1 MSKFDLVRVDNFI
14 FNKTETK
21 SVEVTESTGEP
32 GKCNFSVNF
41 GLRPSTE
48 GSFKD
53 FVVSAKN
60 FIDCTKLMKFK
71 EIHFPKSLENSPIG
85 KEIVDIDHVN
95 IYDLDKESILYSHIY
110 RNRRTTNE
118 SVCRMDIQSN
128 DLRQSPT
135 KIGGDC
141 ANLRKVHID
150 NFQNEPFIGAKNLSS
165 WGFSR
170 ADPEN
175 LVINTKELLSAE
187 LNLID
192 KDETEF
198 LPNRQCQ
205 LSLTFKR
212 GIQEETFNGQFRNLG
227 FLMEKIKKA

>member
-21 SVEVTESTGEP
+21 SVEITESTEEP

-41 GLRPSTE
+41 GLRPSAE
-48 GSFKD
+48 GPFKD
-53 FVVSAKN
+53 FIVSAKN
-60 FIDCTKLMKFK
+60 LIDCNKLTKFK
-71 EIHFPKSLENSPIG
+71 EMYFSKSLENSPIG
-85 KEIVDIDHVN
+85 KNIVDVDYVN
-95 IYDLDKESILYSHIY
+95 IRDLDKESILYSHIY
-110 RNRRTTNE
+110 RNRRTVNE
-118 SVCRMDIQSN
+118 SICRMDIQSN
-128 DLRQSPT
+128 DLRSSPT

-150 NFQNEPFIGAKNLSS
+150 NFQNAPFVGAKNLSS

-175 LVINTKELLSAE
+175 LIINTKELLSVE
-187 LNLID
+187 LNFID
-192 KDETEF
+192 TDESNF
-198 LPNRQCQ
+198 LPERLCE

-212 GIQEETFNGQFRNLG
+212 GIQEEIFNGKFRNMG